1 MAMNRTVYRELRGAQ
16 MEERQAEII
25 ASHIPDWSQFA
36 TKQDLAELK
45 AELKS
50 EFKQDVAEL
59 KSDLM
64 RWQWVQMVPS
74 WPCWPPCGS
83 FLSPD
88 RGHRRRF
95 WFEQGGMPYRRR
107 KAAVRAGR
115 LLLRPRGVQTR
126 GEPAPY
132 ACIRV
137 ANGVTNPKRQV
148 LRKIGQ

>member
-50 EFKQDVAEL
+50 EFKQDIVELKSEFKQDVAEL

-64 RWQWVQMVPS
+64 RWQWVQMGAVVA
-74 WPCWPPCGS
+74 
-83 FLSPD
+83 LLAAL
-88 RGHRRRF
+88 RF
-95 WFEQGGMPYRRR
+95 IPF
-107 KAAVRAGR
+107 A
-115 LLLRPRGVQTR
+115 
-126 GEPAPY
+126 
-132 ACIRV
+132 
-137 ANGVTNPKRQV
+137 
-148 LRKIGQ
+148 